1 MHSTLHSAEP
11 NRGLGNP
18 RAQAQ
23 ARRRRR
29 AGAVIYITLQYVL
42 TVQSSLC
49 TTEKPGTG
57 KR

>member
-1 MHSTLHSAEP
+1 MHSILHSAEP

-18 RAQAQ
+18 RL
-23 ARRRRR
+23 RRGGGK
-29 AGAVIYITLQYVL
+29 GAVIYITLQYVL